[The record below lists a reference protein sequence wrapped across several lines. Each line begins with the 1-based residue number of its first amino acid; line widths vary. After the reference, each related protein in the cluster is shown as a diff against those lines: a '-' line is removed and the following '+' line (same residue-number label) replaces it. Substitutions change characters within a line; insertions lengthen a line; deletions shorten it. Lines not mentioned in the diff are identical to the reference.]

1 MMSGDRQVDRMAAA
15 GRRAEK
21 QMAFY
26 LNRAFAEDSVI
37 RVLSDVRVE
46 RNGEAAQMDH
56 VVIHRYGVVI
66 VESKSVTTAV
76 RVNTLGEWERRSG
89 SQWRGMAS
97 PLLQAERQGELL
109 RRLLHDHTEALLDR
123 MAFGAVQTT
132 FRNMALDALVAISDS
147 GSISRPSPDSF
158 PAVMKAD
165 QVVPHIRGLLS
176 RYRQQNSVLNFRLAD
191 INSAPRTFSEREVT
205 AIAAF
210 LQARNRQTAAIDPL
224 QSSTK
229 PSVRCRACGTGL
241 RFIDWERKAGYHFRC
256 RSCDATEVITVV
268 CPRCH
273 GEARITKQGKDFS
286 IKCRACS
293 EKVPYFSNFMD

>member
-1 MMSGDRQVDRMAAA
+1 MSVERQVDRMAAA

-21 QMAFY
+21 QMRFY
-26 LNRAFAEDSVI
+26 LNRAFAEDSTVK
-37 RVLSDVRVE
+37 VLNDVRAE

-56 VVIHRYGVVI
+56 LVIHRYGVVI

-76 RVNTLGEWERRSG
+76 RVNALGEWERRSG
-89 SQWRGMAS
+89 SHWRGMAS

-109 RRLLHDHTEALLDR
+109 KQLLDDHTEALLDR

-147 GSISRPSPDSF
+147 GSIVRPAPGSF
-158 PAVMKAD
+158 RAVMKAD
-165 QVVPHIRGLLS
+165 QVVTHIRELLS
-176 RYRQQNSVLNFRLAD
+176 TYRQQNSPLNFRLAD
-191 INSAPRTFSEREVT
+191 INSAPRTFSEREMT

-210 LQARNRQTAAIDPL
+210 LQARNRPEAAVDPL
-224 QSSTK
+224 EASTK

-241 RFIDWERKAGYHFRC
+241 RFIDWERKLGYHFRC
-256 RSCDATEVITVV
+256 RSCDSTEVITVV

-273 GEARITKQGKDFS
+273 GKARITKQGKDFS
-286 IKCRACS
+286 VLCKACP
-293 EKVPYFSNFMD
+293 EQVPYFSNFMD